1 MYAVIFKA
9 QIAELNDEYSKTAAK
24 MRELA
29 FSKYGCLDFVAVCEG
44 EQEVAI
50 SYWPDEQSVL
60 YQSIQIIAHSARVKS
75 FRGKALIEVNS
86 CSIVKINNEAY
97 EAFKLALGNSPA
109 AR

>member
-9 QIAELNDEYSKTAAK
+9 KIAKLNDEYSKTAAK

-50 SYWPDEQSVL
+50 SYWPDEQSIL
-60 YQSIQIIAHSARVKS
+60 AWKKDPEHLLAQQLGQKNWYQSYSV
-75 FRGKALIEVNS
+75 EVVEIKRQYRSN
-86 CSIVKINNEAY
+86 
-97 EAFKLALGNSPA
+97 
-109 AR
+109 

>member
-50 SYWPDEQSVL
+50 SYWPDEQSIL
-60 YQSIQIIAHSARVKS
+60 AWKKDPEHLLAQQLGQKNWYQSYSV
-75 FRGKALIEVNS
+75 EVVEIKRQYRSN
-86 CSIVKINNEAY
+86 
-97 EAFKLALGNSPA
+97 
-109 AR
+109 